1 MSKKR
6 GDAFSAEQDVLKVA
20 QDHVNDSSASI
31 DDVRMAFS
39 RLCEEYEKLL
49 EETKFITKVSDKLEA
64 KLNKANEALQKN
76 NLELSTDLEIKS
88 TEIDKTLQSNKQLRK
103 QKSEL
108 DEKQNQLQMTLIII
122 IAILLVAMV
131 IFIWLLFKF
140 KEESDTAK
148 KSNDKLHKEVE
159 TLKHATPPPAQDQG
173 QDAKKSN
180 PKKSP
185 EMIYYYN

>member
-6 GDAFSAEQDVLKVA
+6 GDAFSAEQEVLKVA
-20 QDHVNDSSASI
+20 QEKVNDTSASI
-31 DDVRMAFS
+31 DDIRLAFS

-64 KLNKANEALQKN
+64 KLNRANEELQKN

-108 DEKQNQLQMTLIII
+108 DQKQNQLQMTLIII
-122 IAILLVAMV
+122 IAILLVVMV

-140 KEESDTAK
+140 KEESDIAK
-148 KSNDKLHKEVE
+148 KSNEKLHKEVE
-159 TLKHATPPPAQDQG
+159 TLKHASPPAQEDG
-173 QDAKKSN
+173 SDSKKNN
-180 PKKSP
+180 PKKAP
-185 EMIYYYN
+185 EMIYFYN